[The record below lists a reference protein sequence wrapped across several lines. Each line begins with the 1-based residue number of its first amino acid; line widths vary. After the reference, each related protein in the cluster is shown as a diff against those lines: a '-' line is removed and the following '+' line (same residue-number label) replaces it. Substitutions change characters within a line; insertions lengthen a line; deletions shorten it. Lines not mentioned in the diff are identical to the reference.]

1 MWGAIIQAIDH
12 AAERINKGAGA
23 GIEVAKSQNGGAAG
37 SSGSSG
43 NSGITDTTMFG
54 KAVQTATNNIKDKFS
69 SLNNNPKVEKAETE
83 ETENKDTSA
92 ADVTESKGG
101 VLSNPIETGDT
112 AGAED
117 GAENGAE
124 AVKGT
129 I

>member
-37 SSGSSG
+37 NSGSSG
-43 NSGITDTTMFG
+43 TTDTTMFG
-54 KAVQTATNNIKDKFS
+54 KAVQTATSNIKNKLA
-69 SLNNNPKVEKAETE
+69 SLNNNPKVEKAEVE
-83 ETENKDTSA
+83 ETESNNTVDT
-92 ADVTESKGG
+92 TENKGG
-101 VLSNPIETGDT
+101 VLSNPIKTGDT
-112 AGAED
+112 AGAEAGAED

-124 AVKGT
+124 AIKGT

>member
-12 AAERINKGAGA
+12 AAGRINKGAGA

-43 NSGITDTTMFG
+43 SSGTTDTTMFG
-54 KAVQTATNNIKDKFS
+54 KAVQTATNNIKDKLS

-83 ETENKDTSA
+83 ETESNDTV
-92 ADVTESKGG
+92 DVTENKGG
-101 VLSNPIETGDT
+101 VLSNPIKSGDT
-112 AGAED
+112 EGAED
-117 GAENGAE
+117 GAEKVEGA
-124 AVKGT
+124 

>member
-12 AAERINKGAGA
+12 AAGRINKGASA
-23 GIEVAKSQNGGAAG
+23 GIEVAKSQSGGAAG

-43 NSGITDTTMFG
+43 TTDTTMFG

-83 ETENKDTSA
+83 ETENNDTSA
-92 ADVTESKGG
+92 ADVTENKGG

>member
-12 AAERINKGAGA
+12 AAGRINKGAGA

-43 NSGITDTTMFG
+43 SSGITDTTMFG
-54 KAVQTATNNIKDKFS
+54 KAVQTATNNIKDKLS

-83 ETENKDTSA
+83 ETESKDTVG
-92 ADVTESKGG
+92 VTENKGG
-101 VLSNPIETGDT
+101 VLSNPIESGDT
-112 AGAED
+112 E
-117 GAENGAE
+117 GAENGTEKAE
-124 AVKGT
+124 GA

>member
-12 AAERINKGAGA
+12 AAERMNKGAGA
-23 GIEVAKSQNGGAAG
+23 GIEVAKSQSGGAAG

-43 NSGITDTTMFG
+43 SSGTTDTTMFG
-54 KAVQTATNNIKDKFS
+54 KAVQTATNNIKDKLS

-83 ETENKDTSA
+83 ETESNDTV
-92 ADVTESKGG
+92 DTTENKGG
-101 VLSNPIETGDT
+101 VLSNPIESGDT
-112 AGAED
+112 E

-124 AVKGT
+124 KTEGA